1 VTVTVTDLGSP
12 IEGVSIGDTTDGNWL
27 LSTDCAA
34 RPCSLRLI
42 GATFFG
48 AKIDASGPFQGR
60 TFNGDAESALECT
73 DTASGTKIFDF
84 EQTSGQFT
92 VHVTDVR
99 RVAGVPQAT
108 AFKGSFDF
116 TWVPPPGQ
124 SQPGCEE
131 TTETDTF
138 EGTIRETQA
147 PEPLPP
153 GAPTPPVSESAVIGT
168 WDTTFDVVKANNIG
182 DKDKGDQLTRVFSFI
197 PKCRA
202 ATGCPLTLI
211 RERSDGIGQDKLLP
225 KPDGSYAETL
235 DGTFDC
241 GDGTA
246 DYTQTLTLK
255 IDDAQLVAGVWRAT
269 GMQGTFEYQ
278 STPSPGTKG
287 CKPQHELDL
296 LTATAQI

>member
-1 VTVTVTDLGSP
+1 VVTVEDLGSD
-12 IEGVSIGDTTDGNWL
+12 IEGVNIGDTSEGNWL

-34 RPCSLRLI
+34 PPCSLQLI

-48 AKIDASGPFQGR
+48 AKIDATGPFRGR
-60 TFNGDAESALECT
+60 TFNGDAQSPLECS
-73 DTASGTKIFDF
+73 DTASGTHIFDF
-84 EQTSGQFT
+84 IQTGGQFT

-116 TWVPPPGQ
+116 TWVPPAGQ
-124 SQPGCEE
+124 GQPGCEE
-131 TTETDTF
+131 TSETDSFT
-138 EGTIRETQA
+138 GTIRETPA
-147 PEPLPP
+147 PKPLPS
-153 GAPTPPVSESAVIGT
+153 GAPTPPVAESAVLGT
-168 WDTTFDVVKANNIG
+168 WNSTFDVIKANNIG
-182 DKDKGDQLTRVFSFI
+182 DKDKGDHLSRVISFI

-211 RERSDGIGQDKLLP
+211 RERSDGIGQDKLTP
-225 KPDGSYAETL
+225 GPDGTYVETL
-235 DGTFDC
+235 DGSFDC

-246 DYTQTLTLK
+246 DYVQKFALK

-269 GMQGTFEYQ
+269 GLHGTFEYQ

-287 CKPQHELDL
+287 CRPQHELDRI
-296 LTATAQI
+296 TATAQI